1 MDQEEGR
8 AQRDQQVCLVH
19 LEVMVCLEFLDNLV
33 PQGHLDIPLI
43 LAFKVNLHPKW
54 LVVKSQV
61 YVAK

>member
-1 MDQEEGR
+1 M
-8 AQRDQQVCLVH
+8 CLVH